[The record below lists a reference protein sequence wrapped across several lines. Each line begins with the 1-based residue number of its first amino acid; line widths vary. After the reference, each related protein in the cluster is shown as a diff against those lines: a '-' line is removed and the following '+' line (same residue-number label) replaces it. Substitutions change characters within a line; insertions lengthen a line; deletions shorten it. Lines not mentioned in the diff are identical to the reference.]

1 MSIDILREHDN
12 FFKSF
17 IDMVPRELYNTN
29 EDNLLEM
36 NTKYYK
42 HRKVPL
48 TTDEKKILSV
58 KRKADK
64 YSISNTLHKVYINL
78 LYSTTLSLTHL
89 YLYIIL

>member
-42 HRKVPL
+42 HQKVPL

-58 KRKADK
+58 KRKAEK
-64 YSISNTLHKVYINL
+64 YSLSNTLDKVYIN
-78 LYSTTLSLTHL
+78 
-89 YLYIIL
+89 IILTTIILITN